1 MANFLSFNPVKKTFQ
16 AAIFG
21 AGFLFSSCNPILG
34 VLTAN
39 WKNQLAYLETD
50 DYDLRIKQNLY
61 MGCPKPIS
69 SLSEHQISFEN
80 VSLPEAIRLL
90 SDSPDRIEFVNLD
103 RSKQAFRIDLEY
115 AAKKDRSLQSDK
127 DTVLN
132 LLGKTTGY
140 SVSKNRISKK
150 VYSLKVSDN
159 DKLKSSAYKEPGFV
173 TAENKIVDFNK
184 LKYSAQKKS
193 SISVNDSSVV
203 FTNCSLK
210 TICRQLER
218 NMPVYIDYDLDDT
231 HLYSMVVP
239 TISSTGLRGY
249 FNLRGIDLIENEEE
263 ILITK
268 ITFKDDLR
276 K

>member
-1 MANFLSFNPVKKTFQ
+1 MANFLSFHPVKKTFQ

-21 AGFLFSSCNPILG
+21 AGLLFSSCNPVLG

-39 WKNQLAYLETD
+39 WKSQLIYLQTD
-50 DYDLRIKQNLY
+50 DYELRIKQNLY
-61 MGCPKPIS
+61 MGCPKPES

-80 VSLPEAIRLL
+80 VYLPEAIRLL

-150 VYSLKVSDN
+150 VYSLIITDN
-159 DKLKSSAYKEPGFV
+159 NKLKSSAYKEPGFV

-184 LKYSAQKKS
+184 LKYSAQNKS
-193 SISVNDSSVV
+193 RISVKDSNVV
-203 FTNCSLK
+203 FTNCPLK
-210 TICRQLER
+210 TICRELER
-218 NMPVYIDYDLDDT
+218 NMAVYIDYDLDDT

-239 TISSTGLRGY
+239 VNTLAGLRDC
-249 FNLRGIDLIENEEE
+249 FNSRGIDLIENKKE